1 MADRQSTPP
10 TKVTL
15 EDLLHLKRAERPAPE
30 FWSEF
35 ERELRQKQLAALVVR
50 KSWWLELSGAY
61 SRFGRLRLPLGAAA
75 VLALSF
81 LTVRYYGPSGAS
93 NSTMADVN
101 PLNRADPAAAQPP
114 RCGREPAR
122 FAAPAQPRHRRGAGF
137 RHDREKPGGG
147 GGDAPV
153 RQGKVS
159 QVIPWLGDVVDDR
172 ARSTDL
178 TPSARSIAVRLAAAA
193 AIEPE
198 LVDAVARPLD
208 FEERAMPAARLRH
221 TAELLPTA
229 AAVTDSRRTRLLA
242 ALGLGGGLRP
252 RTSGT
257 GARQAQRAALPDG
270 GWVGS
275 FHEPPR
281 SRGRQIVDQVLAGG
295 AAGRREITTAPRPR
309 AGLCFSRVFS

>member
-50 KSWWLELSGAY
+50 KSWWLELSGVY

-81 LTVRYYGPSGAS
+81 LTVRYYGPSGA
-93 NSTMADVN
+93 NSSTVADVN
-101 PLNRADPAAAQPP
+101 PLNPAAAAHLL
-114 RCGREPAR
+114 GVAKPAR
-122 FAAPAQPRHRRGAGF
+122 FVAPTRRDAAGELASVTTVKSTAAAAETPQDTA
-137 RHDREKPGGG
+137 RE
-147 GGDAPV
+147 
-153 RQGKVS
+153 VS
-159 QVIPWLGDVVDDR
+159 QLIPWLGDVVDDR
-172 ARSTDL
+172 AGSTDL

-193 AIEPE
+193 VIEPE
-198 LVDAVARPLD
+198 LVDAVARPLN
-208 FEERAMPAARLRH
+208 FEERAMPARLRH

-242 ALGLGGGLRP
+242 ALGSAGVYAPEPAAPEHARRSVLRYL
-252 RTSGT
+252 TD
-257 GARQAQRAALPDG
+257 DG
-270 GWVGS
+270 WD
-275 FHEPPR
+275 R
-281 SRGRQIVDQVLAGG
+281 SM
-295 AAGRREITTAPRPR
+295 
-309 AGLCFSRVFS
+309 SRLEAEGDKLSIKF